1 MTLAY
6 TTVIVT
12 FAQIAE
18 NDRIRFL
25 LDPLV
30 VILLAVPVRDALR
43 SIVHRRSPHGAG
55 AAV

>member
-1 MTLAY
+1 
-6 TTVIVT
+6 VT

-30 VILLAVPVRDALR
+30 VILLAVPVRNALR
-43 SIVHRRSPHGAG
+43 GIVHRG
-55 AAV
+55 AAPRCKQ